1 MTAGKLTLPDNMF
14 SLTLLRAVASADHA
28 SVRAAARIAVYAP
41 GDAIYRQGAAS
52 GALALLVEGRVK
64 LSVPSA
70 HGKELVVSLIEPGQ
84 SFGEIGFLDGQ
95 PRSLDATAIS
105 SSRVLLVRRTTLLEI
120 MARTPA
126 LALAFAEATCKRLRR
141 TTKAVQQAVFY
152 GVEERLADCI
162 VYLASSADRGAAGTE
177 PTVIVWQHE
186 LAAMIGVT
194 RESINKQLRAWQ
206 TSNLVSLRRGSIR
219 LVDTAG
225 LSRIAKSAAGASVVI
240 QPTRPKPQKQTW
252 RG

>member
-1 MTAGKLTLPDNMF
+1 
-14 SLTLLRAVASADHA
+14 LTLLRAVAPADHA
-28 SVRAAARIAVYAP
+28 SVGAASRIAVYAA

-105 SSRVLLVRRTTLLEI
+105 SSRVLLVRRATLLEI

-162 VYLASSADRGAAGTE
+162 LHLASNADGTAKATE

-206 TSNLVSLRRGSIR
+206 TSSLVGVSRGSIR
-219 LVDTAG
+219 VIDIAG
-225 LSRIAKSAAGASVVI
+225 LARIARKSSSPTAKRDLAAGEPPGA
-240 QPTRPKPQKQTW
+240 
-252 RG
+252 